1 MAEGIAQPTNGSKE
15 EGRART
21 SKLVFP
27 FSLSSL
33 SLKSFGV
40 GSRNVTNYQSRV
52 TLKILIQASAK
63 KKKKEKKKKK
73 KDVSRGSLL
82 LGMSGGVSFRG

>member
-15 EGRART
+15 EGRAGA

-63 KKKKEKKKKK
+63 KKKRK
-73 KDVSRGSLL
+73 
-82 LGMSGGVSFRG
+82 MSQEVPYC